1 MVINM
6 SCNNPTV
13 QTILVNMARDTLP
26 QITNNQTMVTPPNRQ
41 SSLNISQA
49 TLPVPVQ
56 IKKEVC

>member
-1 MVINM
+1 
-6 SCNNPTV
+6 
-13 QTILVNMARDTLP
+13 MARDTLP